1 MYKLHS
7 YSIIISF
14 FYLFLFFHLGYSCI
28 SQSLWVE
35 QLYVNVRCFHSRT
48 PTNYR
53 RATTFTQS
61 SHPYIGPKPWLLF
74 ILNLTRGWGWP
85 WFWTNLFR
93 RLYYPPRHSYI
104 TLLQVFFFILYRRDF
119 TSIKTLSSP
128 CTFSKIL
135 LGWHEVSHC

>member
-104 TLLQVFFFILYRRDF
+104 TLLQVLFLSYIEEILQALRLYHLLA
-119 TSIKTLSSP
+119 LSLK
-128 CTFSKIL
+128 FSSDDMK
-135 LGWHEVSHC
+135 